1 MSWEDILKNKKQ
13 WRHEKRQFRG
23 QLRRE
28 ARERKAKIK
37 KEIEDGLN
45 WKHFYDK
52 YVAHAEEIEERIEA
66 KTKKRKDAGVSTLNI
81 LYPEFVD
88 FMDEPNRIQTK
99 AFPRGEFRFPEQPKI
114 HSLNQLK
121 NLRNPHV
128 VTLREMKLTKE
139 ERDEFKEDLATLTEG
154 ENPDKYRK

>member
-1 MSWEDILKNKKQ
+1 MTWEDILKNKKQ
-13 WRHEKRQFRG
+13 WRHEKRQIRG
-23 QLRRE
+23 ELRRE

-45 WKHFYDK
+45 WKEHHDR

-66 KTKKRKDAGVSTLNI
+66 KTKKRKEAGHSTNNI

-99 AFPRGEFRFPEQPKI
+99 AFPRGEFRFPEQPKV
-114 HSLNQLK
+114 HSLKQLK

-128 VTLREMKLTKE
+128 ETLREMKLTKE
-139 ERDEFKEDLATLTEG
+139 ERVEFREGLATLAEG
-154 ENPDKYRK
+154 VNTDKYRK

>member
-13 WRHEKRQFRG
+13 WRHEKRQIRG
-23 QLRRE
+23 ELRRE

-52 YVAHAEEIEERIEA
+52 YVAHAEEIEEKIEA
-66 KTKKRKDAGVSTLNI
+66 KIKARKEAGHSTKNI
-81 LYPEFVD
+81 LYPEFED
-88 FMDEPNRIQTK
+88 FMGEPNQIRTK

>member
-1 MSWEDILKNKKQ
+1 MTWEDILKNKKQ
-13 WRHEKRQFRG
+13 WRHEKRQIRG
-23 QLRRE
+23 ELRRE

-66 KTKKRKDAGVSTLNI
+66 KTKKRKEAGHSTNNI

-128 VTLREMKLTKE
+128 VTLREMKLTKK

-154 ENPDKYRK
+154 ENSDKYRK

>member
-45 WKHFYDK
+45 WKEHHDR

-66 KTKKRKDAGVSTLNI
+66 KTKKRKEAGHSTNNI

-99 AFPRGEFRFPEQPKI
+99 AFPRGEFRFPEQPKV
-114 HSLNQLK
+114 HSFNQLK

-128 VTLREMKLTKE
+128 VTLREMKLTKK

-154 ENPDKYRK
+154 ENSDKYRK

>member
-45 WKHFYDK
+45 WKEHHDR

-66 KTKKRKDAGVSTLNI
+66 KTKKRKEAGHSTNNI

-99 AFPRGEFRFPEQPKI
+99 AFPRGEFRFPEQPKV
-114 HSLNQLK
+114 HSLKQLK

-128 VTLREMKLTKE
+128 ETLREMKLTKE
-139 ERDEFKEDLATLTEG
+139 ERVEFREGLATLAEG
-154 ENPDKYRK
+154 VNTDKYRK